1 MEVRRCGPRGQGR
14 MCNCFRRPRGPPSR
28 SVVKKLLRV
37 GGCLHRIVGCG
48 EVRAAIRVGVR
59 ASGGC
64 RGLGVGGANLADR
77 CECGDVVGAVRRRRG
92 HFYAAR
98 GLRRRRGPESCPRA
112 RRMSP
117 AGTTCTRPRGMSPAA
132 GGRRS
137 TGIGRRGAAS
147 AGGDGVGGAGRWEVV
162 QAAARPGAPTQGS
175 PAPGIGWGPA
185 VLAAVEPICLQS

>member
-92 HFYAAR
+92 HFVVV
-98 GLRRRRGPESCPRA
+98 GGVRRRRGPESCPRTRSLSPPG
-112 RRMSP
+112 RRAP
-117 AGTTCTRPRGMSPAA
+117 GRVECPRPQEV
-132 GGRRS
+132 GGRL
-137 TGIGRRGAAS
+137 AS
-147 AGGDGVGGAGRWEVV
+147 AEGVLHRPEVTGWVVLVGGRWCRQLRGR
-162 QAAARPGAPTQGS
+162 APRHKDRRPQ
-175 PAPGIGWGPA
+175 
-185 VLAAVEPICLQS
+185 E

>member
-1 MEVRRCGPRGQGR
+1 MEVRGCGPRGQGR
-14 MCNCFRRPRGPPSR
+14 MCNCFRRPRGPRSR

-92 HFYAAR
+92 HFCAV
-98 GLRRRRGPESCPRA
+98 GGVRRRWGPKSCPRT
-112 RRMSP
+112 RRVSP
-117 AGTTCTRPRGMSPAA
+117 SGAVCTRPRGMSPAA
-132 GGRRS
+132 LCRAGWGG
-137 TGIGRRGAAS
+137 GCAIRGKGVFCRGWSWSAS
-147 AGGDGVGGAGRWEVV
+147 ASGGDGRVK
-162 QAAARPGAPTQGS
+162 
-175 PAPGIGWGPA
+175 
-185 VLAAVEPICLQS
+185 